1 MASAMQTNLR
11 LSVCTG
17 RPVLSRPNVVK
28 AKIAVLARQDRQRAV
43 IRADYL
49 GSPTNLIMVISTT
62 LFLAA
67 GRFGLAPTAT
77 KTTTAGL
84 KLTPQNPG
92 LKSGDPSGFSA
103 VDVLGLGALGHVVG
117 VGTVLGLRAIGAI

>member
-1 MASAMQTNLR
+1 MQPKLR
-11 LSVCTG
+11 LSTFAG
-17 RPVLSRPNVVK
+17 RRVVSRPNVVK
-28 AKIAVLARQDRQRAV
+28 AKVAVLARPDRQMAV

-77 KTTTAGL
+77 KTSTAGL
-84 KLTPQNPG
+84 KLVPQNPG
-92 LKSGDPSGFSA
+92 LKSGDPAGFSA

-117 VGTVLGLRAIGAI
+117 VGTVLGLRALGAI